1 MPGGSQGPGYLP
13 RVRDSASRK
22 SPVVWEWG
30 AQAARGRPPS
40 PLGEELFINR
50 KISFFRGHKEGGK
63 RGGVRTVACIRW
75 HVVGSAFSH
84 VAPRSLEKCGA
95 CLRVRWLPVCGGGGR
110 CAECT

>member
-13 RVRDSASRK
+13 RVTDSGSRK

-40 PLGEELFINR
+40 PLGEELLINR
-50 KISFFRGHKEGGK
+50 KISFLRGHKEGGK
-63 RGGVRTVACIRW
+63 RGGVRTVACILW
-75 HVVGSAFSH
+75 HVVGSAFSTRCSP
-84 VAPRSLEKCGA
+84 VPGRSMGHA
-95 CLRVRWLPVCGGGGR
+95 CACAGCQFGGGR